1 MKKFFGSRILAVL
14 TAAALFSA
22 QQCTVFAA
30 GDGGGSFVFSDTG
43 IQVSSGASGYETE
56 GTSLT
61 VDTPGTYTVS
71 GKCANGSIK
80 IKKGTTG
87 VTLILYGLELTSEDT
102 APLVCG
108 KSSEVT
114 VTAADGTENT
124 LTDTEYNNDDEHP
137 ENENA
142 ETAVIKCKDGSDVT
156 LCGSGTL
163 NINANGKNGIKS
175 GASTEEEGEA
185 SLSIEEITLNIN
197 APVNDGINAEAYIAV
212 KSGSITVDAGDDG
225 IHCDL
230 IADIGSEGGGG
241 PEINITGCCEGLE
254 AAELNM
260 YSGNIRIYSEDD
272 CLNAANSDLGDYDF
286 SLLIA
291 GGALYMYSVSGDG
304 IDSNSSLTI
313 SGGVTEVWTANTADN
328 QPLDADGTITV
339 TGGTVF
345 AAGGSA
351 GMGMN
356 LSSSQANVR
365 YGSASIGGGDHGSFP
380 GGQAPTPPNGT
391 EGESFHESGEL
402 TPPGGVNGS
411 AHQSPNGDS
420 EDGENPPEMTMPD
433 RSTSPSD
440 GTFPEAPENPSD
452 GATPPEK
459 PDGGDMPSPRENQG
473 GSTPPSGGF
482 TPGTFPGGA
491 GIASSLGISEGS
503 EVVIT
508 SSDGTYIYSATAPC
522 TVGTVFFSSSAL
534 AADETYTLFSGS
546 TESASAEASAG
557 NAKTTQDT
565 ANSITDTEA
574 PESESTEETA
584 EPEAENSGTKR
595 TVITVIAAVAAAAVA
610 GAAVTFR
617 MIMLMVGK
625 EATIN

>member
-43 IQVSSGASGYETE
+43 IQVSSGASGYESE

-87 VTLILYGLELTSEDT
+87 VTLILDGLELTSEDT
-102 APLVCG
+102 APLACG

-114 VTAADGTENT
+114 VTAAEGTENT
-124 LTDTEYNNDDEHP
+124 LADTEYNNDDEHP

-142 ETAVIKCKDGSDVT
+142 ENAVIKCKDGSDVT

-175 GASTEEEGEA
+175 GASTKEEGEA
-185 SLSIEEITLNIN
+185 SLTIEEITLNIN

-230 IADIGSEGGGG
+230 IADIGAADSSG

-304 IDSNSSLTI
+304 IDSNGSLTI

-351 GMGMN
+351 GMGIN
-356 LSSSQANVR
+356 LSSSQANAR
-365 YGSASIGGGDHGSFP
+365 FGSASIGGGDHGSFP

-411 AHQSPNGDS
+411 AHQSP
-420 EDGENPPEMTMPD
+420 
-433 RSTSPSD
+433 
-440 GTFPEAPENPSD
+440 
-452 GATPPEK
+452 
-459 PDGGDMPSPRENQG
+459 GGDMPSPGENQG

-482 TPGTFPGGA
+482 TPPGGV
-491 GIASSLGISEGS
+491 SSPLS
-503 EVVIT
+503 
-508 SSDGTYIYSATAPC
+508 
-522 TVGTVFFSSSAL
+522 
-534 AADETYTLFSGS
+534 
-546 TESASAEASAG
+546 
-557 NAKTTQDT
+557 
-565 ANSITDTEA
+565 
-574 PESESTEETA
+574 
-584 EPEAENSGTKR
+584 
-595 TVITVIAAVAAAAVA
+595 
-610 GAAVTFR
+610 
-617 MIMLMVGK
+617 
-625 EATIN
+625 

>member
-185 SLSIEEITLNIN
+185 SLSIKEITLNIN

-304 IDSNSSLTI
+304 IDSNGSLTI

-351 GMGMN
+351 GMGIN

-365 YGSASIGGGDHGSFP
+365 FGSASIGGGDHGSFP
-380 GGQAPTPPNGT
+380 GGRAPTPPNGT

-411 AHQSPNGDS
+411 AHQSPNGD
-420 EDGENPPEMTMPD
+420 
-433 RSTSPSD
+433 
-440 GTFPEAPENPSD
+440 
-452 GATPPEK
+452 
-459 PDGGDMPSPRENQG
+459 MPSPGENQG

-522 TVGTVFFSSSAL
+522 AVGTVFFSSSDLTAG
-534 AADETYTLFSGS
+534 ETYTLLSDG
-546 TESASAEASAG
+546 TESVSAEASAG
-557 NAKTTQDT
+557 NARNTQDT
-565 ANSITDTEA
+565 AKSITDTET

-584 EPEAENSGTKR
+584 EPEAENSGTKH

-610 GAAVTFR
+610 RAAITFR
-617 MIMLMVGK
+617 MIKRKKTNV
-625 EATIN
+625 E

>member
-1 MKKFFGSRILAVL
+1 MKKLFGSRILAVL

-71 GKCANGSIK
+71 GKCADGSIK

-87 VTLILYGLELTSEDT
+87 VTLILDGLELTSEDT

-114 VTAADGTENT
+114 VTAAEGTENT
-124 LTDTEYNNDDEHP
+124 LADTEYNNDDEHP

-142 ETAVIKCKDGSDVT
+142 ENAVIKCKDGSDVT
-156 LCGSGTL
+156 LCGGGTL

-185 SLSIEEITLNIN
+185 SLTIEGITLNIN

-230 IADIGSEGGGG
+230 IADIGAADSSG

-304 IDSNSSLTI
+304 IDSNGSLTI

-351 GMGMN
+351 GMGIN
-356 LSSSQANVR
+356 LSSSQANAR
-365 YGSASIGGGDHGSFP
+365 FGSASIGGGDHGSFP
-380 GGQAPTPPNGT
+380 SGQAPTPPNGT

-411 AHQSPNGDS
+411 AHQSP
-420 EDGENPPEMTMPD
+420 
-433 RSTSPSD
+433 
-440 GTFPEAPENPSD
+440 
-452 GATPPEK
+452 
-459 PDGGDMPSPRENQG
+459 GGDMPSPGENQG

-522 TVGTVFFSSSAL
+522 AVGTVFFSSSDLTAG
-534 AADETYTLFSGS
+534 ETYTLLSDG
-546 TESASAEASAG
+546 TESVSAEASAG
-557 NAKTTQDT
+557 NARNTQDT
-565 ANSITDTEA
+565 AKSITDTET

-584 EPEAENSGTKR
+584 EPEAENSGTKH

-610 GAAVTFR
+610 RAAITFR
-617 MIMLMVGK
+617 MIKRKKTNV
-625 EATIN
+625 E

>member
-1 MKKFFGSRILAVL
+1 MKKLFGSRILAVL
-14 TAAALFSA
+14 TVAALFSA

-197 APVNDGINAEAYIAV
+197 APVHDGINAEAYIAV

-230 IADIGSEGGGG
+230 IADIGSADSSG

-304 IDSNSSLTI
+304 IDSNGSLTI

-351 GMGMN
+351 GMGKEI
-356 LSSSQANVR
+356 VR
-365 YGSASIGGGDHGSFP
+365 QYL
-380 GGQAPTPPNGT
+380 Q
-391 EGESFHESGEL
+391 EGAYVLTVARRKEKLEQLAEEL
-402 TPPGGVNGS
+402 T
-411 AHQSPNGDS
+411 AH
-420 EDGENPPEMTMPD
+420 
-433 RSTSPSD
+433 
-440 GTFPEAPENPSD
+440 FPAVRLR
-452 GATPPEK
+452 
-459 PDGGDMPSPRENQG
+459 PRRTE
-473 GSTPPSGGF
+473 PKAKAF
-482 TPGTFPGGA
+482 TKA
-491 GIASSLGISEGS
+491 ESSHL
-503 EVVIT
+503 
-508 SSDGTYIYSATAPC
+508 P
-522 TVGTVFFSSSAL
+522 VG
-534 AADETYTLFSGS
+534 
-546 TESASAEASAG
+546 
-557 NAKTTQDT
+557 
-565 ANSITDTEA
+565 
-574 PESESTEETA
+574 
-584 EPEAENSGTKR
+584 
-595 TVITVIAAVAAAAVA
+595 
-610 GAAVTFR
+610 
-617 MIMLMVGK
+617 
-625 EATIN
+625 

>member
-1 MKKFFGSRILAVL
+1 MKKLFGSRILAVL

-114 VTAADGTENT
+114 VTAADGTKNT

-304 IDSNSSLTI
+304 IDSNGSLTI

-351 GMGMN
+351 GMGIN
-356 LSSSQANVR
+356 LSSSQANAR
-365 YGSASIGGGDHGSFP
+365 FGSASIGGGDHGSFP

-411 AHQSPNGDS
+411 AHQSP
-420 EDGENPPEMTMPD
+420 
-433 RSTSPSD
+433 
-440 GTFPEAPENPSD
+440 
-452 GATPPEK
+452 
-459 PDGGDMPSPRENQG
+459 GGDMPSPGENQG

-522 TVGTVFFSSSAL
+522 AVGTVFFSSSDLTAG
-534 AADETYTLFSGS
+534 ETYTLLSDG
-546 TESASAEASAG
+546 TESVSAEASAG
-557 NAKTTQDT
+557 NARNTQDT
-565 ANSITDTEA
+565 AKSITDTET

-584 EPEAENSGTKR
+584 EPEAENSGTKH

-617 MIMLMVGK
+617 MIKRKKTNV
-625 EATIN
+625 E

>member
-43 IQVSSGASGYETE
+43 IQVSSGASGYESE

-87 VTLILYGLELTSEDT
+87 VTLILDGLELTSEDT
-102 APLVCG
+102 APLACG

-114 VTAADGTENT
+114 VTAAEGTENT
-124 LTDTEYNNDDEHP
+124 LADTEYNNDDEHP

-142 ETAVIKCKDGSDVT
+142 ENAVIKCKDGSDVT

-175 GASTEEEGEA
+175 GASTKEEGEA
-185 SLSIEEITLNIN
+185 SLTIEEITLNIN

-230 IADIGSEGGGG
+230 IADIGAADSSG

-304 IDSNSSLTI
+304 IDSNGSLTI

-351 GMGMN
+351 GMGIN
-356 LSSSQANVR
+356 LSSSQANAR
-365 YGSASIGGGDHGSFP
+365 FGSASIGGGDHGSFP

-411 AHQSPNGDS
+411 AHQSP
-420 EDGENPPEMTMPD
+420 
-433 RSTSPSD
+433 
-440 GTFPEAPENPSD
+440 
-452 GATPPEK
+452 
-459 PDGGDMPSPRENQG
+459 GGDMPSPGENQG

-482 TPGTFPGGA
+482 TLGTFPGGA

-522 TVGTVFFSSSAL
+522 AVGTVFFSSSDLTAG
-534 AADETYTLFSGS
+534 ETYTLLSDG
-546 TESASAEASAG
+546 TESVSAEASAG
-557 NAKTTQDT
+557 NARNTQDT
-565 ANSITDTEA
+565 AKRITDTET

-584 EPEAENSGTKR
+584 EPETENSGTKR

-617 MIMLMVGK
+617 MIMLMCGK
-625 EATIN
+625 VTHKNLIDSLHYSEKLTKKKQN

>member
-43 IQVSSGASGYETE
+43 IQVSSGASGYESE

-87 VTLILYGLELTSEDT
+87 VTLILDGLELTSEDT
-102 APLVCG
+102 APLACG

-114 VTAADGTENT
+114 VTAAEGTENT
-124 LTDTEYNNDDEHP
+124 LADTEYNNDDEHP

-142 ETAVIKCKDGSDVT
+142 ENAVIKCKDGSDVT

-175 GASTEEEGEA
+175 GASTKEEGEA
-185 SLSIEEITLNIN
+185 SLTIEEITLNIN

-230 IADIGSEGGGG
+230 IADIGAADSSG

-304 IDSNSSLTI
+304 IDSNGSLTI

-351 GMGMN
+351 GMGIN
-356 LSSSQANVR
+356 LSSSQANAR
-365 YGSASIGGGDHGSFP
+365 FGSASIGGGDHGSFP

-411 AHQSPNGDS
+411 AHQSP
-420 EDGENPPEMTMPD
+420 
-433 RSTSPSD
+433 
-440 GTFPEAPENPSD
+440 
-452 GATPPEK
+452 
-459 PDGGDMPSPRENQG
+459 GGDMPSPGENQG

-522 TVGTVFFSSSAL
+522 AVGTVFFSSSDLTAG
-534 AADETYTLFSGS
+534 ETYTLLSDG
-546 TESASAEASAG
+546 TESVSAEASAG
-557 NAKTTQDT
+557 NARNTQDT
-565 ANSITDTEA
+565 AKSITDTET

-584 EPEAENSGTKR
+584 EPEAENSGTKH

-610 GAAVTFR
+610 RAAITFR
-617 MIMLMVGK
+617 MIKRKKTNV
-625 EATIN
+625 E

>member
-185 SLSIEEITLNIN
+185 SLSIKEITLNIN

-304 IDSNSSLTI
+304 IDSNGSLTI

-351 GMGMN
+351 GMGIN

-365 YGSASIGGGDHGSFP
+365 FGSASIGGGDHGSFP
-380 GGQAPTPPNGT
+380 GGRAPTPPNGT

-411 AHQSPNGDS
+411 AHQSPNGD
-420 EDGENPPEMTMPD
+420 
-433 RSTSPSD
+433 
-440 GTFPEAPENPSD
+440 
-452 GATPPEK
+452 
-459 PDGGDMPSPRENQG
+459 MPSPGENQG

-482 TPGTFPGGA
+482 TLGTFPGGA

-522 TVGTVFFSSSAL
+522 AVGTVFFSSSDLTAG
-534 AADETYTLFSGS
+534 ETYTLLSDG
-546 TESASAEASAG
+546 TESVSAEASAG
-557 NAKTTQDT
+557 NARNTQDT
-565 ANSITDTEA
+565 AKSITDTET

-584 EPEAENSGTKR
+584 EPETENSGTKR

-617 MIMLMVGK
+617 MIKRKKTNV
-625 EATIN
+625 E

>member
-1 MKKFFGSRILAVL
+1 MKKLFGSRILAVL

-71 GKCANGSIK
+71 GKCADGSIK

-87 VTLILYGLELTSEDT
+87 VTLILDGLELTSEDT

-114 VTAADGTENT
+114 VTAAEGTENT
-124 LTDTEYNNDDEHP
+124 LADTEYNNNDEHP

-142 ETAVIKCKDGSDVT
+142 ENAVIKCKDGSDVT

-185 SLSIEEITLNIN
+185 SLSIKEITLNIN

-304 IDSNSSLTI
+304 IDSNGSLTI

-351 GMGMN
+351 GMGIN

-365 YGSASIGGGDHGSFP
+365 FGSASIGGGDHGSFP
-380 GGQAPTPPNGT
+380 GGRAPTPPNGT

-411 AHQSPNGDS
+411 AHQSPNGD
-420 EDGENPPEMTMPD
+420 
-433 RSTSPSD
+433 
-440 GTFPEAPENPSD
+440 
-452 GATPPEK
+452 
-459 PDGGDMPSPRENQG
+459 MPSPGENQG

-522 TVGTVFFSSSAL
+522 AVGTVFFSSSDLTAG
-534 AADETYTLFSGS
+534 ETYTLLSDG
-546 TESASAEASAG
+546 TESVSAEASAG
-557 NAKTTQDT
+557 NARNTQDT
-565 ANSITDTEA
+565 AKSITDTET

-584 EPEAENSGTKR
+584 EPEAENSGTKH

-610 GAAVTFR
+610 RAAITFR
-617 MIMLMVGK
+617 MIKRKKTNV
-625 EATIN
+625 E

>member
-124 LTDTEYNNDDEHP
+124 LTDTEYNNDNEHP

-142 ETAVIKCKDGSDVT
+142 ENAVIKC
-156 LCGSGTL
+156 
-163 NINANGKNGIKS
+163 KNGIKS

-304 IDSNSSLTI
+304 IDSNGSLTI

-351 GMGMN
+351 GMGIN

-365 YGSASIGGGDHGSFP
+365 FGSASIGGGDHGSFP
-380 GGQAPTPPNGT
+380 GGRAPTPPNGT

-420 EDGENPPEMTMPD
+420 EDGENPPEMTMRD
-433 RSTSPSD
+433 GSTSPSD

-459 PDGGDMPSPRENQG
+459 PDGGDMPSPGENQG

-482 TPGTFPGGA
+482 TLGTFPGGA

-522 TVGTVFFSSSAL
+522 AVGTVFFSSSDLTAG
-534 AADETYTLFSGS
+534 ETYTLLSDG
-546 TESASAEASAG
+546 TESVSAEASAG
-557 NAKTTQDT
+557 NARNTQDT
-565 ANSITDTEA
+565 AKSITDTET

-584 EPEAENSGTKR
+584 EPETENSGTKR

-617 MIMLMVGK
+617 MIKRKKTNV
-625 EATIN
+625 E

>member
-1 MKKFFGSRILAVL
+1 MKKLFGSRILAVL

-71 GKCANGSIK
+71 GKCADGSIK

-87 VTLILYGLELTSEDT
+87 VTLILDGLELASEDT
-102 APLVCG
+102 APLACG

-114 VTAADGTENT
+114 VTAAEGTENT
-124 LTDTEYNNDDEHP
+124 LADTEYNNDDEHP

-142 ETAVIKCKDGSDVT
+142 ENAVIKCKDGSDVT

-185 SLSIEEITLNIN
+185 SLSIKEITLNIN

-304 IDSNSSLTI
+304 IDSNGSLTI

-351 GMGMN
+351 GMGIN

-365 YGSASIGGGDHGSFP
+365 FGSASIGGGDHGSFP
-380 GGQAPTPPNGT
+380 GGRAPTPPNGT
-391 EGESFHESGEL
+391 EGESFPESGDL
-402 TPPGGVNGS
+402 TPPGGENGG
-411 AHQSPNGDS
+411 ALQRPDGDS
-420 EDGENPPEMTMPD
+420 EGSGNPPEMTMPD
-433 RSTSPSD
+433 GSTS
-440 GTFPEAPENPSD
+440 
-452 GATPPEK
+452 
-459 PDGGDMPSPRENQG
+459 
-473 GSTPPSGGF
+473 PSGGF

-491 GIASSLGISEGS
+491 DIASSLGISEGS

-522 TVGTVFFSSSAL
+522 AVGTVFFSSSDLTAG
-534 AADETYTLFSGS
+534 ETYTLLSDG
-546 TESASAEASAG
+546 TESVSAEASAG
-557 NAKTTQDT
+557 NARNTQDT
-565 ANSITDTEA
+565 AKSITDTET

-617 MIMLMVGK
+617 MIKRKKTNV
-625 EATIN
+625 E

>member
-43 IQVSSGASGYETE
+43 IQVSSGASGYESE

-87 VTLILYGLELTSEDT
+87 VTLILDGLELTSEDT
-102 APLVCG
+102 APLACG

-114 VTAADGTENT
+114 VTAAEGTENT
-124 LTDTEYNNDDEHP
+124 LADTEYNNDDEHP

-142 ETAVIKCKDGSDVT
+142 ENAVIKCKDGSDVT

-175 GASTEEEGEA
+175 GASTKEEGEA
-185 SLSIEEITLNIN
+185 SLTIEEITLNIN

-230 IADIGSEGGGG
+230 IADIGAADSSG

-254 AAELNM
+254 AAKLNM

-304 IDSNSSLTI
+304 IDSNGSLTI

-351 GMGMN
+351 GMGIN
-356 LSSSQANVR
+356 LSSSQANAR
-365 YGSASIGGGDHGSFP
+365 FGSASIGGGDHGSFP

-411 AHQSPNGDS
+411 AHQSP
-420 EDGENPPEMTMPD
+420 
-433 RSTSPSD
+433 
-440 GTFPEAPENPSD
+440 
-452 GATPPEK
+452 
-459 PDGGDMPSPRENQG
+459 GGDMPSPGENQG

-522 TVGTVFFSSSAL
+522 AVGTVFFSSSDLTAG
-534 AADETYTLFSGS
+534 ETYTLLSDG
-546 TESASAEASAG
+546 TESVSAEASAG
-557 NAKTTQDT
+557 NARNTQDT
-565 ANSITDTEA
+565 AKSITDTET

-584 EPEAENSGTKR
+584 EPETENSGTKR

-617 MIMLMVGK
+617 MIKRKKTNV
-625 EATIN
+625 E

>member
-114 VTAADGTENT
+114 VTASDGTENT

-230 IADIGSEGGGG
+230 IADIGSEGGG

-304 IDSNSSLTI
+304 IDSNGSLTI

-328 QPLDADGTITV
+328 HPLDADGTITV

-351 GMGMN
+351 GMGIN

-365 YGSASIGGGDHGSFP
+365 FGSASIGGGDHGSFP
-380 GGQAPTPPNGT
+380 GGRAPPPPNGS

-402 TPPGGVNGS
+402 TPPVGENGG
-411 AHQSPNGDS
+411 APQRPDGDS

-433 RSTSPSD
+433 GSTSPSD

-617 MIMLMVGK
+617 MIKRKKTNV
-625 EATIN
+625 E

>member
-43 IQVSSGASGYETE
+43 IQVSSGASGYESE

-87 VTLILYGLELTSEDT
+87 VTLILDGLELTSEDT
-102 APLVCG
+102 APLACG

-114 VTAADGTENT
+114 VTAAEGTENT
-124 LTDTEYNNDDEHP
+124 LADTEYNNDDEHP

-142 ETAVIKCKDGSDVT
+142 ENAVIKCKDGSDVT

-175 GASTEEEGEA
+175 GASTKEEGEA
-185 SLSIEEITLNIN
+185 SLTIEEITLNIN

-230 IADIGSEGGGG
+230 IADIGAADSSG

-304 IDSNSSLTI
+304 IDSNGSLTI

-351 GMGMN
+351 GMGIN
-356 LSSSQANVR
+356 LSSSQANAR
-365 YGSASIGGGDHGSFP
+365 FGSASIGGGDHGSFP

-411 AHQSPNGDS
+411 AHQSP
-420 EDGENPPEMTMPD
+420 
-433 RSTSPSD
+433 
-440 GTFPEAPENPSD
+440 
-452 GATPPEK
+452 
-459 PDGGDMPSPRENQG
+459 GGDMPSPGENQG

-482 TPGTFPGGA
+482 TLGTFPGGA

-522 TVGTVFFSSSAL
+522 AVGTVFFSSSDLTAG
-534 AADETYTLFSGS
+534 ETYTLLSDG
-546 TESASAEASAG
+546 TESVSAEASAG
-557 NAKTTQDT
+557 NARNTQDT
-565 ANSITDTEA
+565 AKRITDTET

-584 EPEAENSGTKR
+584 EPETENSGTKR

-617 MIMLMVGK
+617 MIKRKKTNV
-625 EATIN
+625 E

>member
-43 IQVSSGASGYETE
+43 IQVSSGASGYESE

-61 VDTPGTYTVS
+61 VDTPGTSTVS
-71 GKCANGSIK
+71 GKCANGSIT

-87 VTLILYGLELTSEDT
+87 VTLILDGLELTSEDT
-102 APLVCG
+102 APLACG

-114 VTAADGTENT
+114 VTAAEGTENT
-124 LTDTEYNNDDEHP
+124 LADTEYNNDDEHP

-142 ETAVIKCKDGSDVT
+142 ENAVIKCKDGSDVT

-175 GASTEEEGEA
+175 GASTKEDGEA
-185 SLSIEEITLNIN
+185 SLTIEEITLNIN

-230 IADIGSEGGGG
+230 IADIGAADSSG

-304 IDSNSSLTI
+304 IDSNGSLTI

-351 GMGMN
+351 GMGIN
-356 LSSSQANVR
+356 LSSSQANAR
-365 YGSASIGGGDHGSFP
+365 FGSASIGGGDHGSFP

-411 AHQSPNGDS
+411 AHQSP
-420 EDGENPPEMTMPD
+420 
-433 RSTSPSD
+433 
-440 GTFPEAPENPSD
+440 
-452 GATPPEK
+452 
-459 PDGGDMPSPRENQG
+459 GGDMPSPGENQG

-482 TPGTFPGGA
+482 TLGTFPGGA

-522 TVGTVFFSSSAL
+522 AVGTVFFSSSDLTAG
-534 AADETYTLFSGS
+534 ETYTLLSDG
-546 TESASAEASAG
+546 TESVSAEASAG
-557 NAKTTQDT
+557 NARNTQDT
-565 ANSITDTEA
+565 AKRITDTET

-584 EPEAENSGTKR
+584 EPETENSGTKR

-617 MIMLMVGK
+617 MIKRKKTNV
-625 EATIN
+625 E

>member
-1 MKKFFGSRILAVL
+1 MKKLFGSRILAVL

-114 VTAADGTENT
+114 VTAADGTKNT

-304 IDSNSSLTI
+304 IDSNGSLTI

-351 GMGMN
+351 GMGIN
-356 LSSSQANVR
+356 LSSSQANAR
-365 YGSASIGGGDHGSFP
+365 FGSASIGGGDHGSFP

-433 RSTSPSD
+433 
-440 GTFPEAPENPSD
+440 
-452 GATPPEK
+452 
-459 PDGGDMPSPRENQG
+459 
-473 GSTPPSGGF
+473 GST
-482 TPGTFPGGA
+482 
-491 GIASSLGISEGS
+491 
-503 EVVIT
+503 
-508 SSDGTYIYSATAPC
+508 
-522 TVGTVFFSSSAL
+522 
-534 AADETYTLFSGS
+534 
-546 TESASAEASAG
+546 
-557 NAKTTQDT
+557 
-565 ANSITDTEA
+565 
-574 PESESTEETA
+574 
-584 EPEAENSGTKR
+584 
-595 TVITVIAAVAAAAVA
+595 
-610 GAAVTFR
+610 
-617 MIMLMVGK
+617 
-625 EATIN
+625 

>member
-43 IQVSSGASGYETE
+43 IQVSSGASGYESE

-87 VTLILYGLELTSEDT
+87 VTLILDGLELTSEDT
-102 APLVCG
+102 APLACG

-114 VTAADGTENT
+114 VTAAEGTENT
-124 LTDTEYNNDDEHP
+124 LADTEYNNDDEHP

-142 ETAVIKCKDGSDVT
+142 ENAVIKCKDGSDVT

-175 GASTEEEGEA
+175 GASTKEEGEA
-185 SLSIEEITLNIN
+185 SLTIEEITLNIN

-230 IADIGSEGGGG
+230 IADIGAADSSG
-241 PEINITGCCEGLE
+241 PEINITGCFEGLE

-304 IDSNSSLTI
+304 IDSNGSLTI

-351 GMGMN
+351 GMGIN
-356 LSSSQANVR
+356 LSSSQANAR
-365 YGSASIGGGDHGSFP
+365 FGSASIGGGDHGSFP

-411 AHQSPNGDS
+411 AHQSP
-420 EDGENPPEMTMPD
+420 
-433 RSTSPSD
+433 
-440 GTFPEAPENPSD
+440 
-452 GATPPEK
+452 
-459 PDGGDMPSPRENQG
+459 GGDMPSPGENQG

-522 TVGTVFFSSSAL
+522 AVGTVFFSSSDLTAG
-534 AADETYTLFSGS
+534 ETYTLLSDG
-546 TESASAEASAG
+546 TESVSAEASAG
-557 NAKTTQDT
+557 NARNTQDT
-565 ANSITDTEA
+565 AKSITDTET

-584 EPEAENSGTKR
+584 EPEAENSGTKH

-610 GAAVTFR
+610 RAAITFR
-617 MIMLMVGK
+617 MIKRKKTNV
-625 EATIN
+625 E

>member
-304 IDSNSSLTI
+304 IDSNGSLTI

-365 YGSASIGGGDHGSFP
+365 LGSASIGGGDHGSFP
-380 GGQAPTPPNGT
+380 GGRAPTPPNGT
-391 EGESFHESGEL
+391 EGESFPESGDL
-402 TPPGGVNGS
+402 TPPVGENGG
-411 AHQSPNGDS
+411 APQRPDGDS
-420 EDGENPPEMTMPD
+420 EGGGNPPEMTMPD
-433 RSTSPSD
+433 GNTPPSD

-452 GATPPEK
+452 GAAPPEK
-459 PDGGDMPSPRENQG
+459 PDGGDMPSPGENQG

-482 TPGTFPGGA
+482 TLGTFPGGA

-522 TVGTVFFSSSAL
+522 AVGTVFFSSSDLTAG
-534 AADETYTLFSGS
+534 ETYTLLSDG
-546 TESASAEASAG
+546 TESVSAEASAG
-557 NAKTTQDT
+557 NARNTQDT
-565 ANSITDTEA
+565 AKSITDTET

-584 EPEAENSGTKR
+584 EPETENSGTKR

-617 MIMLMVGK
+617 MIKRNKTNV
-625 EATIN
+625 E

>member
-1 MKKFFGSRILAVL
+1 M
-14 TAAALFSA
+14 
-22 QQCTVFAA
+22 
-30 GDGGGSFVFSDTG
+30 
-43 IQVSSGASGYETE
+43 
-56 GTSLT
+56 
-61 VDTPGTYTVS
+61 
-71 GKCANGSIK
+71 
-80 IKKGTTG
+80 
-87 VTLILYGLELTSEDT
+87 
-102 APLVCG
+102 
-108 KSSEVT
+108 T

-482 TPGTFPGGA
+482 TPGTVSRRRGHRVLTRHIRRKRGRHN
-491 GIASSLGISEGS
+491 IIRRN
-503 EVVIT
+503 V
-508 SSDGTYIYSATAPC
+508 Y
-522 TVGTVFFSSSAL
+522 
-534 AADETYTLFSGS
+534 LFSDSTVHRRHRILLIVRSRRRRNVHSLFGLHGERFCGS
-546 TESASAEASAG
+546 FRRKCEDHAG
-557 NAKTTQDT
+557 HCEQHHRYR
-565 ANSITDTEA
+565 S
-574 PESESTEETA
+574 
-584 EPEAENSGTKR
+584 SGKR
-595 TVITVIAAVAAAAVA
+595 KHRGDR
-610 GAAVTFR
+610 GA
-617 MIMLMVGK
+617 
-625 EATIN
+625 

>member
-43 IQVSSGASGYETE
+43 IQVSSGASGYESE

-87 VTLILYGLELTSEDT
+87 VTLILDGLELTSEDT
-102 APLVCG
+102 APLACG

-114 VTAADGTENT
+114 VTAAEGTENT
-124 LTDTEYNNDDEHP
+124 LADTEYNNDDEHP

-142 ETAVIKCKDGSDVT
+142 ENAVIKCKDGSDVT

-175 GASTEEEGEA
+175 GASTKEEGEA
-185 SLSIEEITLNIN
+185 SLTIEEITLNIN

-230 IADIGSEGGGG
+230 IADIGAADSSG

-304 IDSNSSLTI
+304 IDSNGSLTI

-351 GMGMN
+351 GMGIN
-356 LSSSQANVR
+356 LSSSQANAR
-365 YGSASIGGGDHGSFP
+365 FGSASIGGGDHGSFP

-411 AHQSPNGDS
+411 AHQSP
-420 EDGENPPEMTMPD
+420 
-433 RSTSPSD
+433 
-440 GTFPEAPENPSD
+440 
-452 GATPPEK
+452 
-459 PDGGDMPSPRENQG
+459 GGDMPSPGENQG

-482 TPGTFPGGA
+482 TLGTFPGGA

-522 TVGTVFFSSSAL
+522 AVGTVFFSSSDLTAG
-534 AADETYTLFSGS
+534 ETYTLLSDG
-546 TESASAEASAG
+546 TESVSAEASAG
-557 NAKTTQDT
+557 NARNTQDT
-565 ANSITDTEA
+565 AKRITDTET

-584 EPEAENSGTKR
+584 EPETENSGTKR

-617 MIMLMVGK
+617 MIMLMCHKVTYK
-625 EATIN
+625 N

>member
-1 MKKFFGSRILAVL
+1 MKKLFGSRILAVL

-71 GKCANGSIK
+71 GKCADGSIK

-87 VTLILYGLELTSEDT
+87 VTLILDGLELTSEDT

-114 VTAADGTENT
+114 VTAAEGTENT
-124 LTDTEYNNDDEHP
+124 LADTEYNNDDEHP

-142 ETAVIKCKDGSDVT
+142 ENAVIKCKDGSDVT

-175 GASTEEEGEA
+175 GASTKEEGEA
-185 SLSIEEITLNIN
+185 SLTIEEITLNIT

-230 IADIGSEGGGG
+230 IADIGAADSSG

-304 IDSNSSLTI
+304 IDSNGSLTI

-351 GMGMN
+351 GMGIN
-356 LSSSQANVR
+356 LSSSQANAR
-365 YGSASIGGGDHGSFP
+365 FGSASIGGGDHGSFP

-402 TPPGGVNGS
+402 TPPSGVNGS
-411 AHQSPNGDS
+411 AHQSP
-420 EDGENPPEMTMPD
+420 
-433 RSTSPSD
+433 
-440 GTFPEAPENPSD
+440 
-452 GATPPEK
+452 
-459 PDGGDMPSPRENQG
+459 GGDMPSPGENQG

-522 TVGTVFFSSSAL
+522 AVGTVFFSSSDLTAG
-534 AADETYTLFSGS
+534 ETYTLLSDG
-546 TESASAEASAG
+546 TESVSAEASAG
-557 NAKTTQDT
+557 NARNTQDT
-565 ANSITDTEA
+565 AKSITDTET

-584 EPEAENSGTKR
+584 EPEAENSGTKH

-610 GAAVTFR
+610 RAAITFR
-617 MIMLMVGK
+617 MIKRKKTNV
-625 EATIN
+625 E

>member
-1 MKKFFGSRILAVL
+1 MKKLFGSRILAVL

-71 GKCANGSIK
+71 GKCADGSIK

-87 VTLILYGLELTSEDT
+87 VTLILDGLELTSEDT

-114 VTAADGTENT
+114 VTAAEGTENT
-124 LTDTEYNNDDEHP
+124 LADTEYNNDDEHP

-142 ETAVIKCKDGSDVT
+142 ENAVIKCKDGSDVT

-175 GASTEEEGEA
+175 GASTKEEGEA
-185 SLSIEEITLNIN
+185 SLTIEEITLNIN

-230 IADIGSEGGGG
+230 IADIGAADSSG

-304 IDSNSSLTI
+304 IDSNGSLTI

-351 GMGMN
+351 GMGIN
-356 LSSSQANVR
+356 LSSSQANAR
-365 YGSASIGGGDHGSFP
+365 FGSASIGGGDHGSFP

-402 TPPGGVNGS
+402 TPPSGVNGS
-411 AHQSPNGDS
+411 AHQSP
-420 EDGENPPEMTMPD
+420 
-433 RSTSPSD
+433 
-440 GTFPEAPENPSD
+440 
-452 GATPPEK
+452 
-459 PDGGDMPSPRENQG
+459 GGDMPSPGENQG

-522 TVGTVFFSSSAL
+522 AVGTVFFSSSDLTAG
-534 AADETYTLFSGS
+534 ETYTLLSDG
-546 TESASAEASAG
+546 TESVSAEASAG
-557 NAKTTQDT
+557 NARNTQDT
-565 ANSITDTEA
+565 AKSITDTET

-584 EPEAENSGTKR
+584 EPEAENSGTKH

-610 GAAVTFR
+610 RAAITFR
-617 MIMLMVGK
+617 MIKRKKTNV
-625 EATIN
+625 E